1 MHKERIKFSPEML
14 ESLREMGESGMT
26 VQAIADKTGIP
37 LRSLQD
43 LFYDRKN
50 NMPYKRIH
58 TKAKEA
64 DKNAFI
70 RARERMNV
78 SREAVEDETGLT
90 VTTIYN
96 WEHGRLAE
104 SVKKIV
110 KLARFYGTT
119 VEALVGDPD
128 A

>member
-1 MHKERIKFSPEML
+1 MTEPKMKYTQEMRD
-14 ESLREMGESGMT
+14 SLKKMGEGGMT
-26 VQAIADKTGIP
+26 VREIAETTGIP
-37 LRSLQD
+37 LSKLQD
-43 LFYDRKN
+43 MFYDRKN

-78 SREAVEDETGLT
+78 SREAVEEETGLT